1 MNKTMKVPF
10 LLRQGQITKADRTDL
25 HTGDNSRRAQDSE
38 KLIRKKNGTV
48 EPALLAKSKK
58 EETQS
63 SIII

>member
-38 KLIRKKNGTV
+38 KLIRKNGTV